1 MKRIISEVSLRNA
14 SITAGIGLLVMAVL
28 APVAD
33 FAILKRLVVPEDE
46 AKTVSNIVASGG
58 LFRIGISL
66 FLIVAILDII
76 VAWALYVFLK
86 PVNRSLSLL
95 AALLRIV
102 YAALLGVVVFH
113 LISILDIQSG
123 AGYLSAFTTQQIQAQ
138 VMLSLIAFQSGWET
152 ALVIFGLH
160 LFILGWLF
168 FRAGY
173 MRRILGVLLII
184 SSMGYLIGG
193 FGKLLCSQYNV
204 SISMFT
210 FIGEVVLIFWLLIIG
225 QKMKKVPETQPE

>member
-1 MKRIISEVSLRNA
+1 MKRMIPDVTLRNA
-14 SITAGIGLLVMAVL
+14 AITAGISLLVMAVL

-33 FAILKRLVVPEDE
+33 FVILKRLIVPEDA
-46 AKTVSNIVASGG
+46 AKTASNIVSSEG

-102 YAALLGVVVFH
+102 YAALLGSATFS
-113 LISILDIQSG
+113 LINILNLQNG

-138 VMLSLIAFQSGWET
+138 VMLSLIAFRSGWEA

-168 FRAGY
+168 FKAGY

-184 SSMGYLIGG
+184 ASMGYLIDGL
-193 FGKLLCSQYNV
+193 GKLLSSQYNMN
-204 SISMFT
+204 ISMFT

-225 QKMKKVPETQPE
+225 QKMKEVPEPRPE